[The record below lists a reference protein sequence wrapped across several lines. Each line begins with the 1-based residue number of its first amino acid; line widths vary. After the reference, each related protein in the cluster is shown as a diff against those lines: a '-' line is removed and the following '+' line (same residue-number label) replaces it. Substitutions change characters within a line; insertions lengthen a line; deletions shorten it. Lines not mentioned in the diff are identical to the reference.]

1 MLKIISDYNGFRGG
15 IYPNDF
21 SMLSLCE
28 KGCRT
33 IISMSSIIER
43 VGNIDGLILA
53 PSMPIT
59 IKTACYIIESKSS
72 HLFANASLSYIG
84 TYIPLLGTLN
94 KNVTS

>member
-1 MLKIISDYNGFRGG
+1 MKNPDYNGFGG
-15 IYPNDF
+15 GMYSNDF
-21 SMLSLCE
+21 SMLSLYE
-28 KGCRT
+28 KGCWT
-33 IISMSSIIER
+33 IISMGAIVKR

-72 HLFANASLSYIG
+72 YLFANAFLSYIG